1 MVPGT
6 LFLFIFVPVTGL
18 LLLCCLLL
26 FHFLRSSFIYFIF
39 CSFIYLF
46 LQIYVHVH
54 HVVCAVK
61 VTYIVVTYMCTSFN
75 SCFKILMYLCF
86 GCHCSPWFIVCILV
100 VMCPLVFCHI
110 RFGNPCCKIESCA
123 NLCIEDIYICLI
135 VICCTKTCSF
145 HAQTDDGI

>member
-1 MVPGT
+1 MVHYFF
-6 LFLFIFVPVTGL
+6 LFLLPVQDYFFYVSFCCFIFIFYGPV
-18 LLLCCLLL
+18 L
-26 FHFLRSSFIYFIF
+26 FILFFAHL
-39 CSFIYLF
+39 YLF

-100 VMCPLVFCHI
+100 VCPLVFCHI